1 MTEQL
6 SLFDHPHDELA
17 ARRRQVVEARLAEL
31 DRHRRRRPTTAGR
44 NNTMTDN
51 STLIAEY
58 VAVGRGRL
66 QVAVSSHGIGYL
78 FRVTGKTNSVE
89 ISDDEAADLARMIL
103 SARAR
108 T

>member
-1 MTEQL
+1 
-6 SLFDHPHDELA
+6 
-17 ARRRQVVEARLAEL
+17 
-31 DRHRRRRPTTAGR
+31 
-44 NNTMTDN
+44 MTD

-66 QVAVSSHGIGYL
+66 QVAVSSDGIGYL

-103 SARAR
+103 SANAR